1 MHGVGVGVSVGV
13 AVGVGEAVGVGVEV
27 GVGEAVGVGVG
38 VGVNPQ
44 IRSVS
49 VLATVVEP
57 LYPPAL
63 ISRLLPTT
71 APDGNDRPVFI
82 LGALVQP
89 LVVGL

>member
-1 MHGVGVGVSVGV
+1 MHGVGVGVGVGV
-13 AVGVGEAVGVGVEV
+13 AVGVGLAI

-49 VLATVVEP
+49 VFATVVEP
-57 LYPPAL
+57 SYPPAL
-63 ISRLLPTT
+63 ISRLLSTT
-71 APDGNDRPVFI
+71 APEGKDRPVFM
-82 LGALVQP
+82 LGVLTQV